1 MADLAADRKGMT
13 EQGACFLN
21 TAVRDKLAYAAG
33 AYCFSAL
40 HYGGQD
46 LNAVAAKEVAQGIGR
61 SHGVSA
67 EGEVKAAGGSPAM
80 AEIRKYLTGKLQ
92 WRQLTHFREIGNEG
106 KLKPRFGKK
115 PTFFRSV
122 RKYRRAFPEKSRR
135 RFAEAENSAA

>member
-1 MADLAADRKGMT
+1 MAELASGAGLAACP
-13 EQGACFLN
+13 GALRGE
-21 TAVRDKLAYAAG
+21 TVLPDVLRDYLVAVVG
-33 AYCFSAL
+33 
-40 HYGGQD
+40 D